1 MATQTIA
8 YQPAAGRAYI
18 DLTSWTGDIGAT
30 TTPVAGD
37 QIEGPDTLTLNA
49 DGTVTGADGTYTL
62 RHIQAANGTTEGVS
76 YQIGTPAQVPQGT
89 VTLGTPTVGQTTI
102 DLPFTYNDTDQ
113 TGFEYRVDGGPWSS
127 VASPVELTGLTE
139 DTPYLIEIRAVNA
152 EGGGTVASTTI
163 TTGAAST
170 ISSATATVTY
180 DVPAGTTLAT
190 LAEGFDDY
198 AFQESEPGEIVA
210 GWQLVTTVGYFD
222 SNGDYWLYPDE
233 EPGVSDM
240 WFIDLNGV
248 AYYRPLDTSG
258 LASAVDTTPDP
269 FTVTP
274 LTDQPLDS
282 YVEFSPIE
290 VTGVDAGENIPVTV
304 TGTSVEYAVDAG
316 SGYGGYTSTIT
327 NVQLGYFVKP
337 RIRTAT
343 EGSAEITGSV
353 DIGGESSGLSAT
365 TVAAVPQ
372 SVPVINTPTTTKNSV
387 SASFTYS
394 GSDATG
400 FEARIGA
407 GSWSSV
413 TSPLTI
419 SSLSASFTGTLEIR
433 AVNATGAGSSD
444 SVQFTTDA
452 LEPPVGVIS
461 FGTPSKTNSTITQP
475 YTYSASDQTGFEQS
489 INNGSWVSSTSPV
502 SLSGLPE
509 KTFVNISV
517 RPVNAD
523 GAGQTYTTSVQTNA
537 APDITPPTI
546 SIADVNTRDLTPTIT
561 GFCGDATSITLV
573 VTGVGTYNPTNNQGT
588 FSVQLPEL
596 TVGTY
601 EMTLDAEDSLGNAS
615 EQQTAT
621 LTILEPLPPRGNA
634 FGLRD
639 MDPSIAAVTLMS
651 NDDGACE
658 MDEFGRF
665 TTTNAYSV
673 VDVDMDGIQRKV
685 LVKADGRPIKPF
697 YKVNWQILD

>member
-1 MATQTIA
+1 MATTSVT
-8 YQPAAGRAYI
+8 YQPAGGREYV
-18 DLTSWTGDIGAT
+18 DLTGWTGSALFAA
-30 TTPVAGD
+30 TPVAGD
-37 QIEGPDTLTLNA
+37 QIEGPDSLTYPA
-49 DGTVTGADGTYTL
+49 DGDPTGADGTYTL
-62 RHIQAANGTTEGVS
+62 RLIQADGSVEAVS
-76 YQIGTPAQVPQGT
+76 YVIDTSEPPAET
-89 VTLGTPTVGQTTI
+89 
-102 DLPFTYNDTDQ
+102 
-113 TGFEYRVDGGPWSS
+113 
-127 VASPVELTGLTE
+127 
-139 DTPYLIEIRAVNA
+139 
-152 EGGGTVASTTI
+152 
-163 TTGAAST
+163 
-170 ISSATATVTY
+170 SSATATVAYAAPTGKTA
-180 DVPAGTTLAT
+180 VALAT
-190 LAEGFDDY
+190 GFDDY
-198 AFQESEPGEIVA
+198 IFQEWATQPVVGEQIVFTDSELTIDEA
-210 GWQLVTTVGYFD
+210 ANVTTDTEAVFD
-222 SNGDYWLYPDE
+222 I
-233 EPGVSDM
+233 
-240 WFIDLNGV
+240 WFVELDGTVTATTID
-248 AYYRPLDTSG
+248 TTG
-258 LASAVDTTPDP
+258 LASAVDTTPDS

-274 LTDQPLDS
+274 LTNQPLDS
-282 YVEFSPIE
+282 YVEFAPIE
-290 VTGVDAGENIPVTV
+290 VTDVDAGENIPVTV

-316 SGYGGYTSTIT
+316 AGYGGYTSTTT

-337 RIRTAT
+337 RIRTSDVGST
-343 EGSAEITGSV
+343 EVTGSI
-353 DIGGESSGLSAT
+353 DIGGVSSGLSAT

-372 SVPVINTPTTTKNSV
+372 SVPVIGTPTTTKNSV

-400 FEARIGA
+400 FEARIGS
-407 GSWSSV
+407 GSWESV

-419 SSLSASFTGTLEIR
+419 SGLSASFTGTLEVR

-452 LEPPVGVIS
+452 LEAPVGVIS
-461 FGTPSKTNSTITQP
+461 FGTPSKTDSTITQP

-489 INNGSWVSSTSPV
+489 INNGNWESATSPV

-509 KTFVNISV
+509 STFVNISV
-517 RPVNAD
+517 RAVNAD
-523 GAGQTYTTSVQTNA
+523 GVGQTYTTSVQTNA
-537 APDITPPTI
+537 APDTTPPTI
-546 SIADVNTRDLTPTIT
+546 SIADVSTRDLTPTIT

-615 EQQTAT
+615 VQQTAT

-639 MDPSIAAVTLMS
+639 IYPSIAVVTLIS
-651 NDDGACE
+651 NDGGACE

>member
-1 MATQTIA
+1 MTTVNLSSINGRVVQVAYTGPYTGAGLPSISTSDATVYPGQSRTITGVNFGEIQGSVEIDGVDQTITNWSDTSITYTCVQGSNKYSSGKTLLITTDGTLETSA
-8 YQPAAGRAYI
+8 SVELVAEPGSSYANVSNPITDDSNSVFYQVTNTVI
-18 DLTSWTGDIGAT
+18 TGDQVQWRDPNDLGSLA
-30 TTPVAGD
+30 
-37 QIEGPDTLTLNA
+37 
-49 DGTVTGADGTYTL
+49 
-62 RHIQAANGTTEGVS
+62 VS
-76 YQIGTPAQVPQGT
+76 PQG
-89 VTLGTPTVGQTTI
+89 
-102 DLPFTYNDTDQ
+102 LPSADS
-113 TGFEYRVDGGPWSS
+113 TGFFEARIWDSVDSLWGSWQ
-127 VASPVELTGLTE
+127 T
-139 DTPYLIEIRAVNA
+139 IEFA
-152 EGGGTVASTTI
+152 EV
-163 TTGAAST
+163 
-170 ISSATATVTY
+170 SA
-180 DVPAGTTLAT
+180 DV
-190 LAEGFDDY
+190 
-198 AFQESEPGEIVA
+198 
-210 GWQLVTTVGYFD
+210 
-222 SNGDYWLYPDE
+222 
-233 EPGVSDM
+233 
-240 WFIDLNGV
+240 
-248 AYYRPLDTSG
+248 
-258 LASAVDTTPDP
+258 TPDA

-274 LTDQPLDS
+274 LTNQPLDS
-282 YVEFSPIE
+282 YVEFAPIE

-304 TGTSVEYAVDAG
+304 TGASVEYAVDTG
-316 SGYGGYTSTIT
+316 SGYGGFTSTST

-343 EGSAEITGSV
+343 EGSTEVTGSI

-372 SVPVINTPTTTKNSV
+372 SVPVIGTPTTTKNSV

-400 FEARIGA
+400 FEARIGS
-407 GSWSSV
+407 GSWESV

-419 SSLSASFTGTLEIR
+419 SGLSASFTGTLEVR
-433 AVNATGAGSSD
+433 AVNSTGAGSAD

-461 FGTPSKTNSTITQP
+461 FGTPSKTDSTITQP

-517 RPVNAD
+517 RPVNDD
-523 GAGQTYTTSVQTNA
+523 GVGQTYTTSVQTNA
-537 APDITPPTI
+537 APDTTPPTI
-546 SIADVNTRDLTPTIT
+546 SIAGVSTRDLTPTIT

-601 EMTLDAEDSLGNAS
+601 EMILDAEDSLGNAS
-615 EQQTAT
+615 VQQTAT

-639 MDPSIAAVTLMS
+639 MNPSMQVVTLMS
-651 NDDGACE
+651 NDGGACE

-665 TTTNAYSV
+665 TTTNAYSI